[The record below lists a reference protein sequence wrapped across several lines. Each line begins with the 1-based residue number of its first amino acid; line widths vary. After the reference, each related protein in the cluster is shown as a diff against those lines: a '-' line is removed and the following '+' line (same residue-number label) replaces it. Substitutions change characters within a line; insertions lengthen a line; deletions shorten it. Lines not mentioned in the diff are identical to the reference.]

1 MSTESSSK
9 RIALVLGAGGARG
22 LAHIGVIEV
31 LRERGHKIVA
41 VAGSSMGALVGG
53 IYAAGRL
60 EEYTRW
66 ASALERS
73 DVVRL
78 LDFAFG
84 HPGLFKGD
92 RVIAVLRDLIGSYQI
107 ESLSIPFTAVATD
120 VQRQR
125 EVWLQHGPL
134 FDAIRASIAIPMV
147 FTPYRID
154 DRELVDG
161 GLLSPMP
168 MAATRMSSADWV
180 VAVDLNAHMH
190 LTENGKPSPVTAV
203 EKAQAG
209 DDAPQNDS
217 LRQRIGGFL
226 DGFIEK
232 RNKPA
237 ISQPGI
243 VDLMSQALDTMQAQ
257 IARMQL
263 ALDPPDLLIRVP
275 HDSCAFY
282 EFWRAK
288 ELIEIG
294 RNAAEHALATLAL
307 QNGDGDM
314 PAKRRSSAQGNA
326 SS

>member
-1 MSTESSSK
+1 MSTSGK

-22 LAHIGVIEV
+22 LAHIGVINV
-31 LRERGHKIVA
+31 LREHGHEIVA
-41 VAGSSMGALVGG
+41 VAGASMGALVGG

-60 EEYTRW
+60 DEYTRW

-92 RVIAVLRDLIGSYQI
+92 RVIGVLRELIGSYQI
-107 ESLSIPFTAVATD
+107 ESLPIPFTAVATD

-125 EVWLQHGPL
+125 EVWLQSGPL

-147 FTPYRID
+147 FTPYRVHG
-154 DRELVDG
+154 RELVDG

-168 MAATRMSSADWV
+168 MAATRMTAADWV

-190 LTENGKPSPVTAV
+190 PAENGRVKPVIATA
-203 EKAQAG
+203 EKPAAS
-209 DDAPQNDS
+209 AASANDS
-217 LRQRIGGFL
+217 LRERIGGFL

-237 ISQPGI
+237 VSQPGI
-243 VDLMSQALDTMQAQ
+243 VDLMSQALDTMQAR

-263 ALDPPDLLIRVP
+263 ALDPPDLLVRVP
-275 HDSCAFY
+275 HDACAFY

-288 ELIEIG
+288 ELIELG
-294 RNAAEHALATLAL
+294 RTAAEHALTALAR
-307 QNGDGDM
+307 QTGE
-314 PAKRRSSAQGNA
+314 SSAGRAGDPPAQGDA

>member
-1 MSTESSSK
+1 MSTSSK

-22 LAHIGVIEV
+22 LAHIGVINV
-31 LRERGHKIVA
+31 LREHGHEIVA
-41 VAGSSMGALVGG
+41 VAGASIGALVGG

-60 EEYTRW
+60 DEYTRW

-92 RVIAVLRDLIGSYQI
+92 RVIGVLRNLIGNYQI
-107 ESLSIPFTAVATD
+107 ESLPIPFTAVATD

-125 EVWLQHGPL
+125 EVWLQSGPL

-147 FTPYRID
+147 FTPYRVHG
-154 DRELVDG
+154 RELVDG

-168 MAATRMSSADWV
+168 MAATRMTAADWV

-190 LTENGKPSPVTAV
+190 PAENGRVKPIITTE
-203 EKAQAG
+203 EKPAANAASQH
-209 DDAPQNDS
+209 DS
-217 LRQRIGGFL
+217 LRERIGGFL

-232 RNKPA
+232 RSKPA
-237 ISQPGI
+237 VSQPGI
-243 VDLMSQALDTMQAQ
+243 VDLMSQALDTMQAR

-263 ALDPPDLLIRVP
+263 ALDPPDLLVRVP
-275 HDSCAFY
+275 HDACAFY

-288 ELIEIG
+288 EMIAVG
-294 RNAAEHALATLAL
+294 RAAAEHALAALAR
-307 QNGDGDM
+307 QTGE
-314 PAKRRSSAQGNA
+314 SSAGTAGDPPAQGDA

>member
-1 MSTESSSK
+1 MSTKETSK

-22 LAHIGVIEV
+22 LAHIGVIDV
-31 LRERGHKIVA
+31 LRERGHEIVA

-53 IYAAGRL
+53 IHAAGRL
-60 EEYTRW
+60 QEYTHW
-66 ASALERS
+66 ASALQRS

-92 RVIAVLRDLIGSYQI
+92 RVIGVLRELIGSYEI
-107 ESLSIPFTAVATD
+107 ESLPIPFTAVATD

-125 EVWLQHGPL
+125 EVWLQRGPL

-147 FTPYRID
+147 FTPYCVAG
-154 DRELVDG
+154 RELVDG

-168 MAATRMSSADWV
+168 MAATRMTSADWV
-180 VAVDLNAHMH
+180 VAVDLNAHVH
-190 LTENGKPSPVTAV
+190 PADNGMPIPSVAA
-203 EKAQAG
+203 EKKQAG
-209 DDAPQNDS
+209 NDAVQGDS
-217 LRQRIGGFL
+217 LRERIGGFL

-263 ALDPPDLLIRVP
+263 ALDPPDVLVRVP

-282 EFWRAK
+282 EFWRAR
-288 ELIEIG
+288 ELIDIG
-294 RNAAEHALATLAL
+294 RGAAEHALEALAR
-307 QNGDGDM
+307 QNGDAAPDS
-314 PAKRRSSAQGNA
+314 RH
-326 SS
+326 

>member
-1 MSTESSSK
+1 MSTERRGK

-22 LAHIGVIEV
+22 LAHIGVIDV
-31 LRERGHKIVA
+31 LREHGHEIVA

-60 EEYTRW
+60 DEYTRW
-66 ASALERS
+66 ASALQRS

-107 ESLSIPFTAVATD
+107 ETLSIPFTAVATD

-125 EVWLQHGPL
+125 EVWLQRGPL

-147 FTPYRID
+147 FTPYQING
-154 DRELVDG
+154 RELVDG

-168 MAATRMSSADWV
+168 MAATRMTPADWV

-190 LTENGKPSPVTAV
+190 PAENGTAQPATATDNKP
-203 EKAQAG
+203 AG
-209 DDAPQNDS
+209 NDATQSDS
-217 LRQRIGGFL
+217 LRERIGGFL

-232 RNKPA
+232 RSKPA

-263 ALDPPDLLIRVP
+263 ALDPPDLLVRVS
-275 HDSCAFY
+275 HDTCAFY
-282 EFWRAK
+282 EFWRAT
-288 ELIEIG
+288 ELIDVG
-294 RNAAEHALATLAL
+294 RAAAEHALTALAQ
-307 QNGDGDM
+307 QNGDADAADRAGV
-314 PAKRRSSAQGNA
+314 AQRRVST
-326 SS
+326 